1 MSYRYMRILV
11 FFDLPTITS
20 EDRKNYR
27 KFRKGLLQNGF
38 FMLQES
44 VYCRMVLNQS
54 AEYNAREAV
63 RKIKPPDGFVM
74 MMSVT
79 EKQFS
84 KADFIV
90 GSVKNNVLSTD
101 DRITIL

>member
-1 MSYRYMRILV
+1 MRILV
-11 FFDLPTITS
+11 VFDLPTITP

-27 KFRKGLLQNGF
+27 AFRKGLLKNGF
-38 FMLQES
+38 YMLQES

-54 AEYNAREAV
+54 AENNVREALK
-63 RKIKPPDGFVM
+63 RIKPADGTVM
-74 MMSVT
+74 VLSVT

-90 GSVKNNVLSTD
+90 GNKRTDILDTD

>member
-1 MSYRYMRILV
+1 MRVLV
-11 FFDLPTITS
+11 LFDLPTITS
-20 EDRKNYR
+20 EDRRNYR
-27 KFRKGLLQNGF
+27 KFKKGLLTNGF

-54 AEYNAREAV
+54 SENNIRDAV
-63 RKIKPPDGFVM
+63 KRIKPPDGFVM
-74 MMSVT
+74 ILSVT

-84 KADFIV
+84 RADFVV
-90 GSVKNNVLSTD
+90 GNIKSDILDTD

>member
-1 MSYRYMRILV
+1 MRVLV
-11 FFDLPTITS
+11 LFDLPTITS
-20 EDRKNYR
+20 EDRRNYR
-27 KFRKGLLQNGF
+27 KFKKGLLTNGF

-54 AEYNAREAV
+54 AENNIRDAV
-63 RKIKPPDGFVM
+63 KRIKPPDGFVM
-74 MMSVT
+74 ILSVT

-84 KADFIV
+84 RADFVV
-90 GSVKNNVLSTD
+90 GNIKSDILDTD

>member
-1 MSYRYMRILV
+1 MRILV
-11 FFDLPTITS
+11 MFDLPTLTS
-20 EDRKNYR
+20 EDKRNYR
-27 KFRKGLLQNGF
+27 KFKKGLLMNGF

-54 AEYNAREAV
+54 AENNIRDAV
-63 RKIKPPDGFVM
+63 RKIKPPAGFVM
-74 MMSVT
+74 ILSVT

-84 KADFIV
+84 RADFVV
-90 GSVKNNVLSTD
+90 GGIKSNILDTD

>member
-1 MSYRYMRILV
+1 MRILV
-11 FFDLPTITS
+11 LFDLPTITS
-20 EDRKNYR
+20 EDRRNYS
-27 KFRKGLLQNGF
+27 KFRKELLKSGF
-38 FMLQES
+38 YMLQES

-54 AEYNAREAV
+54 AEKNV
-63 RKIKPPDGFVM
+63 RDSLKRIKPPSGIVM
-74 MMSVT
+74 VLSVT

-90 GSVKNNVLSTD
+90 GDMRTDILDSD